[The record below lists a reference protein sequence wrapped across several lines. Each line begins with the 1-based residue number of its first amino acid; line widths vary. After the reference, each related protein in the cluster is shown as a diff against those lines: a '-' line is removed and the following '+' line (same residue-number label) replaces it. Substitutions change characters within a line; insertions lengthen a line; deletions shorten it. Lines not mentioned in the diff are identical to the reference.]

1 MKHFLC
7 LILCLVLLC
16 ACCVTAFAESEVE
29 VVDEDYY
36 TKFQGQDISIS
47 VYNWGE
53 YISDGSD
60 GLLDV
65 NAAFEELTGIR
76 VLYTTFATN
85 EELYGK
91 IKKRRHQL
99 RYHHSFRLYGCPYDR
114 GGHGPAAEF

>member
-65 NAAFEELTGIR
+65 NGRLRGADRHPGVVYDLCHQRGA
-76 VLYTTFATN
+76 VC
-85 EELYGK
+85 K

-99 RYHHSFRLYGCPYDR
+99 RYHHSFRL
-114 GGHGPAAEF
+114 

>member
-47 VYNWGE
+47 VYM
-53 YISDGSD
+53 
-60 GLLDV
+60 
-65 NAAFEELTGIR
+65 
-76 VLYTTFATN
+76 
-85 EELYGK
+85 
-91 IKKRRHQL
+91 
-99 RYHHSFRLYGCPYDR
+99 
-114 GGHGPAAEF
+114 